1 MLQNVPQ
8 LFRMQNQLAQLE
20 MQIHLPVI
28 GATLLTFGLQKLN
41 FVFQN
46 WQGNSNIL
54 SITNYYYD
62 I

>member
-1 MLQNVPQ
+1 
-8 LFRMQNQLAQLE
+8 MQNRLVQLE

-28 GATLLTFGLQKLN
+28 GATLLTFGSQKLI

-46 WQGNSNIL
+46 WQGNSNFL